1 MELQVSCLLALPLY
15 RYLFKMLEFIK
26 SHKKFVKWSLLII
39 SLLFLSIVCCNYWI
53 VNSTK
58 KQLYSEVNSIPA
70 RKVGL
75 VLGASKK
82 TSRGTNNLYFSY
94 RIQAAFELFK
104 AHKVQYLLLSGD
116 NHVKGYDEP
125 SDMREALIALGV
137 PDSCIILDYAGF
149 RTLDSVVRSN
159 EVFGEDSITI
169 ISQEFHNQR
178 ALFISNK
185 NNVKAIGYNAKEVN
199 KNYSF
204 KTRFREYFA
213 RVKCVLDIY
222 VLRTSPKFLGDKIKI
237 GK

>member
-1 MELQVSCLLALPLY
+1 MI
-15 RYLFKMLEFIK
+15 EFIK
-26 SHKKFVKWSLLII
+26 AHKRFVKWNLFII
-39 SLLFLSIVCCNYWI
+39 SLLFFSIIFCNYWI

-58 KQLYSEVNSIPA
+58 KQLYTDINSIPS

-82 TSRGTNNLYFSY
+82 TSRGTNNLYFTY

-104 AHKVQYLLLSGD
+104 AKKVQYLLLSGD

-125 SDMREALIALGV
+125 SDMKEALIALGV
-137 PDSCIILDYAGF
+137 PDSCIVLDYAGF

-178 ALFISNK
+178 ALFIANK
-185 NNVKAIGYNAKEVN
+185 NNINAIGFNSKEVN

-222 VLRTSPKFLGDKIKI
+222 ILYTSPKFLGDKIKI

>member
-1 MELQVSCLLALPLY
+1 LY
-15 RYLFKMLEFIK
+15 HYLFKMIEFIK
-26 SHKKFVKWSLLII
+26 DHKKFVKWNLLII
-39 SLLFLSIVCCNYWI
+39 SFIFLSIICCNYWI

-58 KQLYSEVNSIPA
+58 KQLYSDVNLIPS

-94 RIQAAFELFK
+94 RIQAAYELFK
-104 AHKVQYLLLSGD
+104 SKKVQYLLLSGD

-125 SDMREALIALGV
+125 SDMREALLALGV
-137 PDSCIILDYAGF
+137 PDSSIVLDYAGF
-149 RTLDSVVRSN
+149 RTLDSVVRSS

-185 NNVKAIGYNAKEVN
+185 YNINAIGFNSKEVN

-222 VLRTSPKFLGDKIKI
+222 VLYTSPKFLGDKIKI

>member
-1 MELQVSCLLALPLY
+1 MI
-15 RYLFKMLEFIK
+15 EFIK
-26 SHKKFVKWSLLII
+26 AHKKFVKWNLFIITFLFGLI
-39 SLLFLSIVCCNYWI
+39 LSCNYWI
-53 VNSTK
+53 VDSTK
-58 KQLYSEVNSIPA
+58 KQIYTDVNSIPT

-82 TSRGTNNLYFSY
+82 TSRGTNNLYFTY

-104 AHKVQYLLLSGD
+104 SKKVQYLLLSGD

-137 PDSCIILDYAGF
+137 PDSCIVLDYAGF

-178 ALFISNK
+178 ALFIANK
-185 NNVKAIGYNAKEVN
+185 NNINAIGFNSKEVN

-222 VLRTSPKFLGDKIKI
+222 ILYTSPKFLGDKIKI

>member
-1 MELQVSCLLALPLY
+1 M
-15 RYLFKMLEFIK
+15 FKIIK
-26 SHKKFVKWSLLII
+26 SNKRFLKWSLIII
-39 SLLFLSIVCCNYWI
+39 SILFFSIIGCNYWI
-53 VNSTK
+53 ETSTK
-58 KQLYSEVNSIPA
+58 TQLYFDINKITA

-82 TSRGTNNLYFSY
+82 TNRGNNNLYFTN
-94 RIQAAFELFK
+94 RIQAAYQLFK
-104 AHKVQYLLLSGD
+104 AHKVQYLLVSGD
-116 NHVKGYDEP
+116 NHIKDYDEP

-137 PDSCIILDYAGF
+137 PDSCIVLDYAGF
-149 RTLDSVVRSN
+149 RTLDSVERCN

-178 ALFISNK
+178 ALFIANK
-185 NNVKAIGYNAKEVN
+185 NNINAIGFNAKEVN

-204 KTRFREYFA
+204 KTRVREYFA

-222 VLRTSPKFLGDKIKI
+222 VFYTSPKFLGDKIKI

>member
-1 MELQVSCLLALPLY
+1 MI
-15 RYLFKMLEFIK
+15 EFIK
-26 SHKKFVKWSLLII
+26 AHKKFVKWNLFIITFLFGLIV
-39 SLLFLSIVCCNYWI
+39 LCNYWI
-53 VNSTK
+53 VDSTK
-58 KQLYSEVNSIPA
+58 KQIYTDVNSIPT

-82 TSRGTNNLYFSY
+82 TSRGTNNLYFTY

-104 AHKVQYLLLSGD
+104 AKKVQYLLLSGD

-125 SDMREALIALGV
+125 SDMKEALIALGV
-137 PDSCIILDYAGF
+137 PDSCIVLDYAGF
-149 RTLDSVVRSN
+149 RTLDSVLRSN

-178 ALFISNK
+178 ALFIANK
-185 NNVKAIGYNAKEVN
+185 NNINAIGFNSKEVN

-222 VLRTSPKFLGDKIKI
+222 ILYTSPKFLGDKIKI